1 MKTKIALIPSY
12 KPNDNLIDL
21 VKELSK
27 NSFEIIVVDDGSG
40 IEFKN
45 IFTKIKNISKVISY
59 KVNQGK
65 GYALKTGLKYIKDNY
80 TNDYVIVTLDC
91 DGQHTIKDTIKIT
104 NEAQNNKNT
113 LIIGKRPRN
122 KKIPLRSKI
131 GNSITR
137 FVFRIVTG
145 IDVYDTQSGLRAFSN
160 KLINTFINT
169 KGSRYEYEMNILLK
183 CTYYN
188 INIKEIEIS
197 TIYIDNNSSSHF
209 NPIKDSIKI
218 YKEIFKYKKT
228 LKKYKEENYV
238 K

>member
-12 KPNDNLIDL
+12 KPNNNLIDL

-27 NSFEIIVVDDGSG
+27 NDFEIIIVDDGSG
-40 IEFKN
+40 IEYKN

-59 KVNQGK
+59 EVNQGK
-65 GYALKTGLKYIKDNY
+65 GHALKTGLKYIKDNY
-80 TNDYVIVTLDC
+80 FNDYVIVTLDC

-104 NEAQNNKNT
+104 NEAQNDKNT
-113 LIIGKRPRN
+113 LVIGKRPRD

-131 GNSITR
+131 GNEVTRYIFRTITG
-137 FVFRIVTG
+137 V
-145 IDVYDTQSGLRAFSN
+145 DVYDTQSGLRAFSN
-160 KLINTFINT
+160 KLINTFIDTEGN
-169 KGSRYEYEMNILLK
+169 RYEYEMNILLK
-183 CTYYN
+183 CAYYN
-188 INIKEIEIS
+188 ISIKEIEIS
-197 TIYIDNNSSSHF
+197 TIYIDNNSNSHF

-218 YKEIFKYKKT
+218 YKEIFKYKKI

>member
-12 KPNDNLIDL
+12 KPNNNLIDL

-27 NSFEIIVVDDGSG
+27 NDFEIIIVDDGSG
-40 IEFKN
+40 IEYKN
-45 IFTKIKNISKVISY
+45 IFTKIKNMSKVISY
-59 KVNQGK
+59 EVNQGK
-65 GYALKTGLKYIKDNY
+65 GHALKTGLKYIKDNY
-80 TNDYVIVTLDC
+80 FNDYVIVTLDC

-113 LIIGKRPRN
+113 LVIGKRPRD

-131 GNSITR
+131 GNDVTR
-137 FVFRIVTG
+137 YIFRTITG

-160 KLINTFINT
+160 KLINTFIDTEGN
-169 KGSRYEYEMNILLK
+169 RYEYEMNILLK
-183 CTYYN
+183 CAYYN
-188 INIKEIEIS
+188 ISIKEIERS
-197 TIYIDNNSSSHF
+197 TIYIDNNSNSHF

-218 YKEIFKYKKT
+218 YKEIFKYKKI

>member
-12 KPNDNLIDL
+12 KPNNNLIDL

-27 NSFEIIVVDDGSG
+27 NDFEIIVVDDGSG
-40 IEFKN
+40 IEYKN

-59 KVNQGK
+59 EVNQGK
-65 GYALKTGLKYIKDNY
+65 GHAIKTGLKYIKDNY
-80 TNDYVIVTLDC
+80 FNDYIIVTLDC

-113 LIIGKRPRN
+113 LVIGKRPRD

-131 GNSITR
+131 GNEVTR
-137 FVFRIVTG
+137 YIFRTITG

-160 KLINTFINT
+160 KLINTFIDTEGN
-169 KGSRYEYEMNILLK
+169 RYEYEMNILLK
-183 CTYYN
+183 CAYYN
-188 INIKEIEIS
+188 ISIKEIEIS
-197 TIYIDNNSSSHF
+197 TIYIDNNSNSHF

-218 YKEIFKYKKT
+218 YKEIFKYKKIF
-228 LKKYKEENYV
+228 KKYKEENYV

>member
-12 KPNDNLIDL
+12 KPNNNLIDL

-27 NSFEIIVVDDGSG
+27 NDFEIIIVDDGSG
-40 IEFKN
+40 IEYKN

-59 KVNQGK
+59 EVNQGK
-65 GYALKTGLKYIKDNY
+65 GHALKTGLKYIKDNY
-80 TNDYVIVTLDC
+80 FNDYVIVTLDC

-104 NEAQNNKNT
+104 NEAQNNINT
-113 LIIGKRPRN
+113 LVIGKRPRD

-131 GNSITR
+131 GNEVTR
-137 FVFRIVTG
+137 YIFRTITG
-145 IDVYDTQSGLRAFSN
+145 IDVYDTQSGLRAFSK
-160 KLINTFINT
+160 KLINTFIDTEGN
-169 KGSRYEYEMNILLK
+169 RYEYEMNILLK
-183 CTYYN
+183 CAYYN
-188 INIKEIEIS
+188 ISIKEIEIS
-197 TIYIDNNSSSHF
+197 TIYIDNNSNSHF

-218 YKEIFKYKKT
+218 YKEIFKYKKI